1 MSKQISFEYE
11 NKPYVL
17 EYTLRTAGQAND
29 DGFILDQLGDKPA
42 LMIPKLVYWAFVRHN
57 RGITRK
63 QTDEIYQWIR
73 DKSGFIAALA
83 DMYADAVNSLIDDDD
98 DEGEAGNANWTMS

>member
-11 NKPYVL
+11 KKQYTL
-17 EYTLRTAGQAND
+17 EYTLRTAGQANE
-29 DGFILDQLGDKPA
+29 DGFVLDQLGDKPA

-63 QTDEIYQWIR
+63 QTETIYEWIR
-73 DKSGFIAALA
+73 DKTGFVTALA
-83 DMYADAVNSLIDDDD
+83 EMYAEAVNALVD
-98 DEGEAGNANWTMS
+98 DEEDAGNANWSMS